1 MHSDGELRRL
11 VACSTDGAAVAH
23 GVRSRDLGK
32 IKLYC
37 KGADNVIFE
46 RLAPQQLFKEETEA
60 HLQQLALEGLR
71 TLCFAMAQIEPAA
84 YEAWNEQFK
93 AASTTLVNRAAEVR
107 AAQPSYRTLRAR
119 ARRSF
124 LPSVPLEQL
133 LIGCRRWTVSPT

>member
-1 MHSDGELRRL
+1 MVSCGANDAGTPNGARLRD
-11 VACSTDGAAVAH
+11 S
-23 GVRSRDLGK
+23 GK

-107 AAQPSYRTLRAR
+107 TAQARDRAPSAR
-119 ARRSF
+119 ARDAHPAARS
-124 LPSVPLEQL
+124 
-133 LIGCRRWTVSPT
+133 RRRRCNVCWPAADGPRR